1 MIKFGESFACGSES
15 RNFLRDSSTLQ
26 DRAFLHS
33 LAHMS
38 GKTDKIFMKIL
49 S

>member
-1 MIKFGESFACGSES
+1 
-15 RNFLRDSSTLQ
+15 LQ